1 MRTSTV
7 ATAALLLLTAA
18 AALLTL
24 RNFQRAGLPQNED
37 AQQTPPRYTL
47 NQVEWTRLDQNG
59 QPEYIAQAQSIEYF
73 DDRSAHLIQPDVIA
87 FGGKGSPWRMTA
99 PEGRTPANSRN
110 ILLSGNVLVAG
121 RWSNGRE
128 LNLTTP
134 HLWLEPGEK
143 RLRTDAE
150 VMLEGAG
157 RKLRATGLIADSMG
171 EHVQLLGKVRGEYA
185 PRS

>member
-24 RNFQRAGLPQNED
+24 RNFQRAELAAAD
-37 AQQTPPRYTL
+37 AAQTPPRYTL
-47 NQVEWTRLDQNG
+47 TQVQWTRLNESG
-59 QPEYIAQAQSIEYF
+59 EPEYIANARSIDYY
-73 DDRSAHLIQPDVIA
+73 DDHSAHLDQPDIVA
-87 FGGKGSPWRMTA
+87 FGGKGSPWRLTA
-99 PEGRTPANSRN
+99 PEGRTPANSRD
-110 ILLSGNVLVAG
+110 LLLQGNVLIQG

-128 LNLTTP
+128 LTLTTP
-134 HLWLEPGEK
+134 YLWVESQQK

-150 VMLEGAG
+150 VVMQGAG
-157 RKLRATGLIADSMG
+157 RKLSATGLIADSMG
-171 EHVQLLGKVRGEYA
+171 ERVQLLGKVRGEYA